1 MIMQYIRQILSY
13 IAPLGFY
20 ILSIS
25 FRITLSYFYLSEV
38 ICMSK
43 VKATNVTSQPN
54 TLINADMDTRSV
66 AEFTEKAYLNYAM
79 YVIMD
84 RALPHIADGLKP
96 VQRRIVYAMSE
107 LGLKSSA
114 KPKKS
119 ARTVGDVLGKYHPHG
134 DTACYEAMVL
144 MAQPFSYRYPL
155 ITGQGNWGSPDDPK
169 SFAAMR
175 YTEAKMSA
183 YANTLL
189 TELGQGTVDWQDN
202 FDGSLQEP
210 VTLPARLPNIL
221 LNGTTGIAV
230 GMATDIPPH
239 NLTEVVRAAIRLL
252 KNPEL
257 SVKQITQ
264 SIPAPDLP
272 TFAEIITDKKDL
284 QKMYETGRGSYK
296 MRATYHV
303 DKNQKN
309 LVIIDALPYQVSGSK
324 IQEQIAKLMLDKKLP
339 WVTDIHDESD
349 HEIACR
355 IVLEL
360 RSTRVD
366 VDRVMSHLF
375 ASTDLESNYRV
386 NLNMIGLNG
395 KPQVKNLKEIL
406 SEWLESRRQV
416 VTRRL
421 QFRLDKIDKRLH
433 ILAGLLIAYLNI
445 DEVIRIIRE
454 EDDPKLELMTRYEL
468 TEVQANAI
476 LDIRLR
482 QLARLEEIELRR
494 EKDELEA
501 ERALIQ
507 ERLDNPDSLTNLMI
521 DELTADM
528 KEHGDDRRSPVV
540 ERAEAQALKE
550 SDLVPSEP
558 ITAILSK
565 AGWIRAAK
573 GHDVDAAGM
582 SYRSGDSYQAHAHG
596 KSNAKVYI
604 LDSTG
609 RSYSIDAHTLA
620 SARGQG
626 DPLTS
631 VLKPPA
637 GAKFEQLL
645 AGDDEQRIV
654 LASSQGYGFINQL
667 GNLDTNQKAGKN
679 IINFADDAHLLTVPL
694 VDIKTETDAKDD
706 TDAASDKDTPIQDQI
721 AVVTSAGYLLIF
733 ALEELPEQ
741 ARGKGNKL
749 INLKKDEEVVAVLPL
764 HHEDSLTIT
773 AGKRHVTLKPMDLA
787 NYTSKRGNRGSQL
800 PRGFQNVS
808 SIEVV

>member
-1 MIMQYIRQILSY
+1 MSD
-13 IAPLGFY
+13 
-20 ILSIS
+20 
-25 FRITLSYFYLSEV
+25 V
-38 ICMSK
+38 IIPDSPELL
-43 VKATNVTSQPN
+43 AAEP
-54 TLINADMDTRSV
+54 MDTRSV
-66 AEFTEKAYLNYAM
+66 AEFTEQAYLNYAM

-84 RALPHIADGLKP
+84 RALPHISDGLKP

-107 LGLKSSA
+107 LGLKSTA

-134 DTACYEAMVL
+134 DSACYEAMVL

-189 TELGQGTVDWQDN
+189 NELGQGTVDWQDN
-202 FDGSLQEP
+202 FDGSMQEP
-210 VTLPARLPNIL
+210 MTLPARLPNIL

-239 NLTEVVRAAIRLL
+239 NLNEVVRAAIRLL
-252 KNPEL
+252 KNPDL
-257 SVKQITQ
+257 SVKQLTQ

-272 TFAEIITDKKDL
+272 TKAEIITPKKDL
-284 QKMYETGRGSYK
+284 QALYETGRGSYK
-296 MRATYHV
+296 MRAVYHV
-303 DKNQKN
+303 DKNEKN
-309 LVIIDALPYQVSGSK
+309 LVIIDALPYQVSGNK
-324 IQEQIAKLMLDKKLP
+324 IQEQIARLMTEKKLP
-339 WVTDIHDESD
+339 WVVDIHDESD
-349 HEIACR
+349 HENACR

-360 RSTRVD
+360 RSSRVD

-375 ASTDLESNYRV
+375 ASTELESSYRV

-406 SEWLESRRQV
+406 EEWLLCRRNV

-421 QFRLDKIDKRLH
+421 EYRLDKIDKRLH
-433 ILAGLLIAYLNI
+433 ILAGLLIAYLHI

-454 EDDPKLELMTRYEL
+454 EDDPKAELMSRYDL
-468 TEVQANAI
+468 TEIQANAI

-482 QLARLEEIELRR
+482 QLAKLEEFELKR
-494 EKDELEA
+494 EQDELEA
-501 ERALIQ
+501 ERAIIQ
-507 ERLDNPDSLTNLMI
+507 ERLDNPESLTNLII
-521 DELTADM
+521 DELTEDM
-528 KEHGDDRRSPVV
+528 KEHGDERLSPVV
-540 ERAEAQALKE
+540 ERSEATALKE

-558 ITAILSK
+558 ITAILSQ

-573 GHDVDAAGM
+573 GHDVDPVGM
-582 SYRSGDSYQAHAHG
+582 SYRSGDSYQAHVHG
-596 KSNAKVYI
+596 KSNEKIYI
-604 LDSTG
+604 MDSTG
-609 RSYSIDAHTLA
+609 RSYGIDAHTLA

-637 GAKFEQLL
+637 GAKFVQLL
-645 AGDDEQRIV
+645 AGDNEQKII
-654 LASSQGYGFINQL
+654 LASSQGYGFINTL

-679 IINFADDAHLLTVPL
+679 IINFADDAQLLTVSRID
-694 VDIKTETDAKDD
+694 VQAEGDDAK
-706 TDAASDKDTPIQDQI
+706 AKVAQDQI

-733 ALEELPEQ
+733 AMDELPEQ

-749 INLKKDEEVVAVLPL
+749 INLKKGEEVIAVTPL
-764 HHEDSLTIT
+764 HHDDSLTVT

-787 NYTSKRGNRGSQL
+787 NYTSKRGNRGGQL
-800 PRGFQNVS
+800 PRGFQNVTA
-808 SIEVV
+808 IEVAE